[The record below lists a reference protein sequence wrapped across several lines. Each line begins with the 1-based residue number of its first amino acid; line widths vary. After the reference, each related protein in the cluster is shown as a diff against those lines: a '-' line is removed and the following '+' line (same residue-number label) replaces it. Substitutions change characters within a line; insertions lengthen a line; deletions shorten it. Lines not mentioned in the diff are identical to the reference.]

1 VFEWGLGIGNQIE
14 VSKSSNFVGEAEIE
28 LDIWMQD
35 ANPVDEENLPKT
47 SNNVKNAIESGEV
60 DDDEFDETE
69 GTAKF
74 MKSLLKLANRA
85 SRQDLQLQAKVEEL
99 KERQSVQKTY
109 YTKKFG
115 KFHGDIPVFDE
126 KKNEVA
132 RVTVTASYESFK
144 QDNENVIVNEDDK
157 SAAQKQLDARRNPYM
172 KRTTEDEDITCMDY
186 VSRPIA
192 FVPLICH
199 PHSR

>member
-172 KRTTEDEDITCMDY
+172 
-186 VSRPIA
+186 
-192 FVPLICH
+192 
-199 PHSR
+199 